1 MNHDWLFIQPEDV
14 WMFRDSKPFA
24 AQQSFVARSM
34 FPPTPQT
41 MQGIIR
47 SHVLEQAQADWAAYA
62 RGEVDKALKQKIG
75 VPAHDNQPASFG
87 ELNLVGPFVARQK
100 EPNGKVERLVPA
112 PLDLVTSKEGG
123 NMALLMPP
131 HSRPAFLTEPPFEG
145 WMPLV
150 APDNMPSLKEA
161 DGWLDE
167 EGLATY
173 LGGGIPQRIEE
184 KDKPSRGILKN
195 KEVFEHEPRVGLAL
209 EKGKRVA
216 RDRHLYHAHFVRPQA
231 GIGLLVGVNSG
242 FVKDAKGVI
251 GIGGE
256 SRFGSYQVM
265 KDFSIPQTKL
275 KDNSRLKVVLLTP
288 TYFKNGWGPENNDW
302 SRWVGAAGKL
312 VSMAIG
318 KPKLISGWDVAK
330 REPKP
335 LYHFVPA
342 GSVYLFENATWQE
355 KAFTETPDGELDYSA
370 MGFGGCALG
379 QWNKV

>member
-1 MNHDWLFIQPEDV
+1 MNNYDWLFIQPEDV

-24 AQQSFVARSM
+24 AQQSFVAHSM

-47 SHVLEQAQADWAAYA
+47 SHVLEQAQVDWAAYA

-75 VPAHDNQPASFG
+75 VPAHNNQPASFG
-87 ELNLVGPFVARQK
+87 ELKLSGPFVARENK
-100 EPNGKVERLVPA
+100 GKVERLVRA

-131 HSRPAFLTEPPFEG
+131 HSGHAFLTEPPFEG
-145 WMPLV
+145 WKPLV

-167 EGLATY
+167 AGLVAY
-173 LGGGIPQRIEE
+173 LD
-184 KDKPSRGILKN
+184 DKLPKTILKDDS
-195 KEVFEHEPRVGLAL
+195 VYHYEPRVGLAL

-231 GIGLLVGVNSG
+231 GVGLLVGVNSG
-242 FVKDAKGVI
+242 VLKDAKGVI

-256 SRFGSYQVM
+256 SRFGSYQVV
-265 KDFSIPQTKL
+265 KDFNLPQAKL

-288 TYFKNGWGPENNDW
+288 AYFKNGWGPENNDW

-318 KPKLISGWDVAK
+318 KPQPISGWDVAK

-342 GSVYLFENATWQE
+342 GSVYLFENATWQG

-370 MGFGGCALG
+370 MGFGGYALG